1 MASSSAWSETVNQE
15 TTAIPETEPVAP
27 ASAPAATAAAAESA
41 AGSPRSRWALIQPL
55 RVRDFRLLFSGE
67 SISLLG
73 DQFHFVALAWLTLQL
88 TGSGVALGTVLMTTA
103 IPRALFMLVGG
114 AMSDRISPRS
124 LMLGSNVLRTVVVA
138 VIAALVLS
146 GHAQLWQLYIL
157 ALIFGTV
164 DAFFHPAL
172 NTIVPMLVSEGLLSP
187 ANALVQIMQQLSGLV
202 GPAIAGVVVAAVSTG
217 PAFAFD
223 AASFAVATLTI
234 WLVRGG
240 RRAAPA
246 AGQPER
252 QETDQ
257 LPPEGLLANIRSGVA
272 YAWRDPAI
280 RSLVLLVAATNFAF
294 TGPLLVGLPY
304 LADTRFQGGAAAF
317 GIIISAFGAGALGG
331 AILAGSLRHV
341 PRLGLVIMLTASA
354 MGIGL
359 ALLGYVPTVLLAVI
373 VMAAIGVGSGFANVR
388 IIAWLQARTPEAMRG
403 RVMSLVLLGA
413 VGLTPISLAV
423 SGVIIDFGA
432 VSLMF
437 AVAGAIVVASALAGI
452 LAGVPSQMTDEPA
465 T

>member
-1 MASSSAWSETVNQE
+1 VIPVNQE
-15 TTAIPETEPVAP
+15 TIAIPEADVAPPVA
-27 ASAPAATAAAAESA
+27 ASAPVDAA
-41 AGSPRSRWALIQPL
+41 SPSRWPLIQPL

-88 TGSGVALGTVLMTTA
+88 TGSGVALGTVLMTAA
-103 IPRALFMLVGG
+103 IPRGLFMLVGG
-114 AMSDRISPRS
+114 ALSDRISPRS
-124 LMLGSNVLRTVVVA
+124 LMFISNGLRTVVVA
-138 VIAALVLS
+138 IIAALVLS
-146 GHAQLWQLYIL
+146 GHAQLWQLYVV

-187 ANALVQIMQQLSGLV
+187 ANALVQIMQQLSGLI
-202 GPAIAGVVVAAVSTG
+202 GPAIAGVAVAALNTG

-223 AASFAVATLTI
+223 AVSFAVATLTI

-240 RRAAPA
+240 RRVAPA
-246 AGQPER
+246 SSEGQQGPGGQAAGG
-252 QETDQ
+252 
-257 LPPEGLLANIRSGVA
+257 GLLANIGSGIA
-272 YAWRDPAI
+272 YSWRDPAI
-280 RSLVLLVAATNFAF
+280 RSLVLLVAATNLAF

-304 LADTRFQGGAAAF
+304 LADTRFVGGAAAF
-317 GIIISAFGAGALGG
+317 GIIIAAWGAGALGG
-331 AILAGSLRHV
+331 AILAGSIRHV
-341 PRLGLVIMLTASA
+341 PRLGLVVLLIASA

-359 ALLGYVPTVLLAVI
+359 GVLGSLPNVLLAVI
-373 VMAAIGVGSGFANVR
+373 VMAAIGLGSGFVNVR

-413 VGLTPISLAV
+413 VGLSPVSLAV
-423 SGVIIDFGA
+423 SGVIIDVGA

-437 AVAGAIVVASALAGI
+437 AVAGAIVVLSSLAGI
-452 LAGVPSQMTDEPA
+452 LAGVPSQMTDTPVA
-465 T
+465 